1 MATRWLWQLALFT
14 QATHALPFF
23 TNGTIP
29 ANLTTACIDTLLTDV
44 VQCPATAANFINGFY
59 YPAEVLEDACNRQCS
74 TALGRYEA
82 RVKTAC
88 AGQTWAGYDD
98 ENDAPLDM
106 IPNLMRFNRD
116 LACIQDSG
124 RWCNVVA
131 AAAALKADPG
141 RTYLE
146 PASELLLTKV
156 ESPGGW
162 DSTPPSDVP
171 SSGPCDL
178 CFIKNLKMQAES
190 PYYYG
195 PQLRSSSVYESKT
208 SSCGVSDYALS
219 TSTLPWPMYVC
230 WLDRIYCSSLTS
242 WTGQTLQIQH
252 LHRAL
257 ARSILS

>member
-1 MATRWLWQLALFT
+1 MAIRWLSLLALLIRET
-14 QATHALPFF
+14 QARPFF

-29 ANLTTACIDTLLTDV
+29 ANLTTECANTLLTDV
-44 VQCPATAANFINGFY
+44 TQCPATAANFINGFY
-59 YPAEVLEDACNRQCS
+59 YPVEVLEDACNRQCS

-88 AGQTWAGYDD
+88 TGQTWAGYDD

-116 LACIQDSG
+116 LACIQDSE

-131 AAAALKADPG
+131 AAAALEADPG
-141 RTYLE
+141 RKYLE
-146 PASELLLTKV
+146 PTSARILTNT

-162 DSTPPSDVP
+162 SSTPPSGVQ

-190 PYYYG
+190 PYYHG
-195 PQLRSSSVYESKT
+195 PQLRSSSIYESKT
-208 SSCGVSDYALS
+208 SSCGVAGYALS
-219 TSTLPWPMYVC
+219 TSTLPWPMYVY
-230 WLDRIYCSSLTS
+230 RVSRNYHFSLT
-242 WTGQTLQIQH
+242 L
-252 LHRAL
+252 
-257 ARSILS
+257 